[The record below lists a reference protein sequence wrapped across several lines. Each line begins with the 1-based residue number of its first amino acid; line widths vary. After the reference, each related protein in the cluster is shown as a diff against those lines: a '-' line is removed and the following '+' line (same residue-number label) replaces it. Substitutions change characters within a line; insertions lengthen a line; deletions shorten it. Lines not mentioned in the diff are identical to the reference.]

1 MVGEP
6 LFLWGFDTADNMAI
20 DTIWQNLGLLP
31 KGLVLPNC
39 MGFARLFGV
48 PPNCLQMLLQY
59 GRYCHILSGC
69 LSFRWIKLRKP
80 HKARKYGIL
89 GIT

>member
-1 MVGEP
+1 VVGGL
-6 LFLWGFDTADNMAI
+6 LFLWVFDVADNMAI

-48 PPNCLQMLLQY
+48 PPNCLQMLLKN
-59 GRYCHILSGC
+59 G
-69 LSFRWIKLRKP
+69 
-80 HKARKYGIL
+80 
-89 GIT
+89 